1 MTFSD
6 DRIDYDPK
14 VVQPYFLCGWCH
26 KTHNGDCEEDM
37 QTCNDCNHA
46 YTYHAP
52 KSLGTARTEGDRCI
66 SWGCDCKGWDPKDVI
81 LDKPE
86 DQSVWNT

>member
-37 QTCNDCNHA
+37 NSCKNCAHSW
-46 YTYHAP
+46 TYHG
-52 KSLGTARTEGDRCI
+52 LARDKEGYPAVQCA
-66 SWGCDCKGWDPKDVI
+66 SWGCDCPGWVVHETKR
-81 LDKPE
+81 DKPE
-86 DQSVWNT
+86 DKPVWNT